1 MTWPVFYVAHGGVT
15 YGIPYSR
22 ISLADASI
30 NGDTLTYTL
39 TVSTQE
45 ETL

>member
-22 ISLADASI
+22 ISLTEASI
-30 NGDTLTYTL
+30 DGDTLRYTL
-39 TVSTQE
+39 TVGQQE
-45 ETL
+45 ETP